1 MANKG
6 AIFGRL
12 AAALLCAVS
21 AVPGQVAAFDLTG
34 TVWDRPSTQGCRPS
48 PELLYAIALVESK
61 KYAGRMVTPNPYA
74 LNIDGKGFH
83 PGTREEAEKLLR
95 EALPR
100 TRAIAVGAMQISLRW
115 NGGEVRDPA
124 DLLDLRTNVRTATKV
139 FCGFQKQ
146 GGDLA
151 LLIGRYHTP
160 NPELV
165 SVARAYGEDVLRV
178 WRRLVLLKQEGEQG

>member
-12 AAALLCAVS
+12 SAALLCAVS
-21 AVPGQVAAFDLTG
+21 AVPVQVAAFDLTG

-83 PGTREEAEKLLR
+83 PRA
-95 EALPR
+95 ALPR
-100 TRAIAVGAMQISLRW
+100 PRASAVGAMQISLRW
-115 NGGEVRDPA
+115 NGGEVSAPA

-160 NPELV
+160 NPDLV

>member
-1 MANKG
+1 MTA
-6 AIFGRL
+6 ATSMVATFPC
-12 AAALLCAVS
+12 AALAL
-21 AVPGQVAAFDLTG
+21 DLAG
-34 TVWDRPSTQGCRPS
+34 TVWDRPSVQGCRPS

-83 PGTREEAEKLLR
+83 PASRADAEKLLK

-100 TRAIAVGAMQISLRW
+100 TRSIAVGAMQISIRW
-115 NGGEVRDPA
+115 NGKEVEDPA
-124 DLLDLRTNVRTATKV
+124 DLLDLQTNVRTAAKV

-146 GGDLA
+146 GGDLP

-160 NPELV
+160 NPELTN
-165 SVARAYGEDVLRV
+165 VARAYGEDVLRV
-178 WRRLVLLKQEGEQG
+178 WRRLMLLKQEGGQG